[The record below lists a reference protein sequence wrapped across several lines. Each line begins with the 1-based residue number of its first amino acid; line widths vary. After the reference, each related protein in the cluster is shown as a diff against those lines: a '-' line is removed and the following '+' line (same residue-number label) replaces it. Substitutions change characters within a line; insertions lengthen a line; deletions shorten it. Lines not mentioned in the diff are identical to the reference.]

1 MWCVYQE
8 LKAKWKWPTFALHTV
23 HVVGTDR
30 HTFVQVVPLYYYKW
44 WFTFSAQFSVQK
56 NSLRLRMFHVKAP
69 VWNFKYHPVLPPP
82 DPSSTQES
90 SCRISGGSKVLISPP
105 QAPLCSR
112 MSCSMRGLTCL
123 GYLEETLRDCF
134 IDPLVPCHYY
144 TLCCLMTSNR
154 HLHRAALQQTSV
166 VRPCTVVQ
174 HCASF
179 TCIYCASHCMAPLP
193 VLLGWWHHCIVLAIK
208 YLKPKSRL
216 LSCH

>member
-112 MSCSMRGLTCL
+112 MSCPMRGLTCL
-123 GYLEETLRDCF
+123 GYMVETLRDCF

-166 VRPCTVVQ
+166 LSLGPAQLCSTVQV
-174 HCASF
+174 
-179 TCIYCASHCMAPLP
+179 LP
-193 VLLGWWHHCIVLAIK
+193 AYIAHLTAWRRCRYYWVDDITA
-208 YLKPKSRL
+208 
-216 LSCH
+216 